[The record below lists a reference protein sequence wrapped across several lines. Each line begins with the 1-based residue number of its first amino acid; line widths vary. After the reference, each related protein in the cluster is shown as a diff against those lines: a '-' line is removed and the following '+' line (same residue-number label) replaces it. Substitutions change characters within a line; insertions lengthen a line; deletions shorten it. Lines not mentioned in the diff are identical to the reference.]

1 MEEQNLRLQEEA
13 KQYVR
18 TMGRWY
24 KFFGILS
31 IVGCVFMVLGAIM
44 MLAVGGMM
52 DEGMKNAEMYNA
64 EMYKSAGVGSMPT
77 WLIGILYL
85 VCAGLMV
92 PVIVYMLRGAKA
104 AETAVA
110 LNSNEA
116 ALNFLS
122 NSKSYWKFYGILTIV
137 MLALCIIAIPIAT
150 ITAVA
155 AAL

>member
-18 TMGRWY
+18 SMGRWY

-31 IVGCVFMVLGAIM
+31 IVGCAFMVLGAIM

-52 DEGMKNAEMYNA
+52 DEGMKNYEMYNS
-64 EMYKSAGVGSMPT
+64 EGMGSMPT

-116 ALNFLS
+116 ALSFLS

-137 MLALCIIAIPIAT
+137 MLALCIIAIPIA
-150 ITAVA
+150 IIAAFAVA
-155 AAL
+155 L

>member
-18 TMGRWY
+18 SMGRWY

-52 DEGMKNAEMYNA
+52 DEGMKNYEMYNS
-64 EMYKSAGVGSMPT
+64 EGMGSMPM

-116 ALNFLS
+116 AVSFLS

-137 MLALCIIAIPIAT
+137 MLALCIIAIPISI

>member
-18 TMGRWY
+18 SMGRWY

-52 DEGMKNAEMYNA
+52 DEGMKNYEMYNS
-64 EMYKSAGVGSMPT
+64 EGMGSMPT

-116 ALNFLS
+116 AVSFLS

-137 MLALCIIAIPIAT
+137 MLALCIIAIPISI